1 MTIQLN
7 KYINTAFAKEDI
19 DTILPII
26 KESLYSD
33 EEVILDFDNVKFF
46 TTLFINTLLITILDT
61 MSMNEFMRRYKFA
74 NLTEYGEA
82 LLYRCFDNMFDYY
95 SES

>member
-46 TTLFINTLLITILDT
+46 TTLFP
-61 MSMNEFMRRYKFA
+61 E
-74 NLTEYGEA
+74 
-82 LLYRCFDNMFDYY
+82 
-95 SES
+95 